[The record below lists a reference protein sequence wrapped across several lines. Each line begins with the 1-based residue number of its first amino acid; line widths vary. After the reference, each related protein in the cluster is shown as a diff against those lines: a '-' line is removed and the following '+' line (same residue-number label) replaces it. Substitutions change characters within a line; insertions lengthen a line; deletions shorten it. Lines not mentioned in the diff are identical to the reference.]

1 MKNTILPITPE
12 HQHGLLDMLEG
23 VVILNDEQRI
33 VSFDET
39 AERLFARAAVDVLG
53 EHVGVLMPELRDR
66 DWGTRDPKTV
76 QHLGS
81 HLELRTT
88 QLYDKQRIHT
98 VCVFRDLSK
107 RESMMKIMRMAS
119 TVLHHQEEGF
129 FLTDHQ
135 GIIQYVNPAFT
146 SITGY
151 QPEEVIGR
159 NPNLLQSGW
168 HCGDFYKNM
177 WHSIITE
184 GRWEGEVW
192 NKRKDGE
199 IFPQHL
205 RIRTIRNEAGEV
217 DHYCALFNDI
227 TKHKQ
232 NQEQLHHQT
241 YHDALTGLPNRL
253 LFMDR
258 LGLSIQTA
266 QRLDMRIAVMFIDLD
281 RFKLINDTLGH
292 QQGDQLLKEVAKRL
306 YEIVGEQDI
315 VSRMGGDEFT
325 VILQDVEQIEDAAK
339 VAEQILQSFADA
351 PFQLVGQEYFLS
363 PSIGIAIYPE
373 DGTEIEE
380 LIRNADTAMYRAKEH
395 SNNYQLYTSAMNAQA
410 QQRLALEN
418 DMRKALEREEFVVYY
433 QPKVHIASGRV
444 IGMEA
449 LVRWQHPTRGLV
461 PPIQFIPLAEETG
474 LIVPLGEWVLR
485 TACEQTQAWIK
496 RGFAPMRLSVNL
508 SARQFQQHNL
518 PAVVDGILKETR
530 LPAQYLELEITES
543 ITMHDV
549 NQAIA
554 TMHDLKQLGIHISI
568 DDFGTGYS
576 SLNYLRMFPIQT
588 LKIDKSFVHDISD
601 DPDEAAIASSIIA
614 MAHSLKLNVIAEGV
628 ETEEQ
633 LEFLRERNCDEMQ
646 GYLFSGPVQASDFE
660 KLLKDHK

>member
-23 VVILNDEQRI
+23 VLILDDEQRI
-33 VSFDET
+33 VSLDET
-39 AERLFARAAVDVLG
+39 AERLFACTAADMLG
-53 EHVGVLMPELRDR
+53 EHVGVLLPELRDR
-66 DWGTRDPKTV
+66 DWGIRGTETV
-76 QHLGS
+76 WRIGRP
-81 HLELRTT
+81 LELRTT
-88 QLYDKQRIHT
+88 QLYDQQRIHT
-98 VCVFRDLSK
+98 LCVFRDLSK
-107 RESMMKIMRMAS
+107 RENMMKIMRMA
-119 TVLHHQEEGF
+119 TAVLHHQEEGF
-129 FLTDHQ
+129 FLTDPK
-135 GIIQYVNPAFT
+135 GLIQYVNPAFT
-146 SITGY
+146 RITGY
-151 QPEEVIGR
+151 QPEEVIGH
-159 NPNLLQSGW
+159 NPKVLQSGW
-168 HCGDFYKNM
+168 HCSDFYKNM
-177 WHSIITE
+177 WQSITTE
-184 GRWEGEVW
+184 GHWEGEVW

-199 IFPQHL
+199 IFPQYLH
-205 RIRTIRNEAGEV
+205 IRTIRNETGEI
-217 DHYCALFNDI
+217 DQYCALFSDI
-227 TKHKQ
+227 SKHKQ
-232 NQEQLHHQT
+232 NQERIHHQT

-258 LGLSIQTA
+258 LSLSIQTA

-292 QQGDQLLKEVAKRL
+292 QQGDELLKEVAKRL
-306 YEIVGEQDI
+306 YAIVGEQDM

-325 VILQDVEQIEDAAK
+325 VILQDIEQIQDAAK
-339 VAEQILQSFADA
+339 VAEQILQSFADT
-351 PFQLVGQEYFLS
+351 PFHLLGQEYFLS
-363 PSIGIAIYPE
+363 PSIGISIYPE

-380 LIRNADTAMYRAKEH
+380 LMKNADTAMYRAKEH
-395 SNNYQLYTSAMNAQA
+395 SNNYQLYTSTMNAQA
-410 QQRLALEN
+410 QLRLALEN

-461 PPIQFIPLAEETG
+461 PPIEFIPLAEETG
-474 LIVPLGEWVLR
+474 LIEPLGEWVLR
-485 TACEQTQAWIK
+485 SACEQTQEWMK
-496 RGFAPMRLSVNL
+496 SGFAPLRLSVNL

-554 TMHDLKQLGIHISI
+554 TMHDLKQLGVHISI

-601 DPDEAAIASSIIA
+601 DPDDAAIAASIIA

-628 ETEEQ
+628 ETEQQ
-633 LEFLRERNCDEMQ
+633 LDFLRERNCDEMQ
-646 GYLFSGPVQASDFE
+646 GYLFSGPVPASDFE
-660 KLLKDHK
+660 KLLKDH

>member
-1 MKNTILPITPE
+1 TILPITSE

-23 VVILNDEQRI
+23 VVILDDEQRI

-39 AERLFARAAVDVLG
+39 AERLFARAAADVLG
-53 EHVGVLMPELRDR
+53 EHVGVLIPELRDR
-66 DWGTRDPKTV
+66 DWGNRGTKTV
-76 QHLGS
+76 RGNGND
-81 HLELRTT
+81 LELSTT
-88 QLYDKQRIHT
+88 QLYDKQGVHT

-107 RESMMKIMRMAS
+107 RENMMKIMRMAT
-119 TVLHHQEEGF
+119 TVFHHQEEGF
-129 FLTDHQ
+129 FLTDPK

-151 QPEEVIGR
+151 QPEDVIGR

-168 HCGDFYKNM
+168 HCSDFYKKM
-177 WHSIITE
+177 WHSIIME
-184 GRWEGEVW
+184 GGWEGEVW

-199 IFPQHL
+199 IFAQNL
-205 RIRTIRNEAGEV
+205 RIRTIRNEVGEV
-217 DHYCALFNDI
+217 DQYCALFNDI

-232 NQEQLHHQT
+232 NQEQIHHQT

-258 LGLSIQTA
+258 LSLSIQTA

-306 YEIVGEQDI
+306 YEIVGEQDV

-325 VILQDVEQIEDAAK
+325 VILQDIEQIQDAAK
-339 VAEQILQSFADA
+339 VAEQILQSFANT
-351 PFQLVGQEYFLS
+351 PFQLSGQEYFLS

-380 LIRNADTAMYRAKEH
+380 LMKNADTAMYRAKEH
-395 SNNYQLYTSAMNAQA
+395 SNNYQLYTSTMNAQA
-410 QQRLALEN
+410 QRRLALEN

-461 PPIQFIPLAEETG
+461 PPLEFIPLAEENG

-485 TACEQTQAWIK
+485 AACEQSQEWIK
-496 RGFAPMRLSVNL
+496 NGITPMRLSVNL

-549 NQAIA
+549 NKAIA

-601 DPDEAAIASSIIA
+601 DPDDAAIAASIIA

-628 ETEEQ
+628 ETTEQ
-633 LEFLRERNCDEMQ
+633 LDFLRERNCDEMQ
-646 GYLFSGPVQASDFE
+646 GYLFSGPVPASDFE
-660 KLLKDHK
+660 KLLKDHN